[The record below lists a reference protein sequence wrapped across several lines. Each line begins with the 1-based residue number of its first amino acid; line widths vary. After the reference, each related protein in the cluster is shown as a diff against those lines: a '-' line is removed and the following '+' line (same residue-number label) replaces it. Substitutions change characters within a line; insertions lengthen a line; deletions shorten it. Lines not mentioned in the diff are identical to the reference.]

1 MKKKMILLLITLG
14 LLTGCGYDKYEM
26 PKDAYI
32 NLNDNNYLVFDE
44 IKMGDLVKDTNVEI
58 LNKDEQVVNDK
69 TGNHTVT
76 LDYKFN
82 KRTYKFDITYEL
94 IDNESPFILS
104 ASASK
109 TVVKDSEF
117 DPCEETNFI
126 DNYDREPKCRIE
138 GEYDLSKTGNY
149 AVQYIFSDESNN
161 ETTRTLTI
169 KVVESV
175 KKPTTTTTK
184 KPATTNPNPVV
195 PKYNIQEYINKYK
208 FDDTMIGIDVSR
220 WQGDIDY
227 TQVKEAGVEFVIMR
241 MGVQSGSKKDLE
253 MDSFYKKNIENA
265 KNAGLKVGVYLYSVA
280 LNQDKAREQAK
291 WVVKNLNG
299 MKLDFPIAYDWENWQ
314 YIREYNVS
322 IHDLNMNFEAFAD
335 ELNKNGYDTMLYSSK
350 YYLNH
355 IWNNRKDYPVWQAH
369 YADQTEMDKNGIMWQ
384 FSDKGKVPG
393 ITGNVDLDIYYLD

>member
-1 MKKKMILLLITLG
+1 MKKKIILLLITSG

-32 NLNDNNYLVFDE
+32 NVKENSYLVFDD
-44 IKMGDLVKDTNVEI
+44 IKMRDLIKDTNVEI
-58 LNKDEQVVNDK
+58 LNEDEEVVNDK
-69 TGNHTVT
+69 TGSHTVT
-76 LDYKFN
+76 LNYKFK
-82 KRTYKFDITYEL
+82 KRTYKYDITYEL

-104 ASASK
+104 ASSTK
-109 TVVKDSEF
+109 TVVKDSNF
-117 DPCEETNFI
+117 NPCDDTNFI

-138 GEYDLSKTGNY
+138 GEYDISKLGNY
-149 AVQYIFSDESNN
+149 SVQYIFSDESGN
-161 ETTRTLTI
+161 ETTRNLTI
-169 KVVESV
+169 KVIESV
-175 KKPTTTTTK
+175 PKPTTTTTK
-184 KPATTNPNPVV
+184 KPNTNTTTPSE

-220 WQGDIDY
+220 WQGDVDY
-227 TQVKEAGVEFVIMR
+227 NQVRDAGVEFVMMR

-253 MDSFYKKNIENA
+253 MDSFFKKNIENA
-265 KNAGLKVGVYLYSVA
+265 KGAGLKVGVYLYSVA
-280 LNQDKAREQAK
+280 LNQDKAREHAR

-322 IHDLNMNFEAFAD
+322 IYDLNMNFEAFAD
-335 ELNKNGYDTMLYSSK
+335 ELKKNGYDTMLYSSK

-369 YADQTEMDKNGIMWQ
+369 YAEETEMDKNGIMWQ